1 MITRNEIKP
10 TSFEELKN
18 TDIFTIYDG
27 DGGSGAQELVDPKL
41 DGVFVQEA
49 SLSHLHSSP
58 SVPPSS
64 GSSAPLLQP
73 ISSSTYSM
81 LSPPIPP
88 QSMPSPSGL
97 PSQPVPSQ
105 SVSPPSVLPFTSASQ
120 PAPPFQSVSSS
131 SLLPSQSVPQ
141 PSVLPSQSVPHS
153 VLPQSIIPPSQSV
166 PQPPIL
172 PSQSVPQP
180 PVLPSQSVPH
190 SVLPQSIIPPSQS
203 VPQPPILPSQSV
215 PQPPVL
221 PSQSVPHSVLS
232 QSILPPSQSVPASSQ
247 SAPPLQPLIN
257 NQQSDINDEELLK
270 ILDMEEGVSTQSK
283 DVLKLFPESVLSE
296 VESLFKPTQLSQ
308 PEQIKTEEL
317 RVDCSLREDIFRL
330 SQHVEDGVQIQPNQI
345 PADEHKTRTTNSRD
359 LLLFDDMDDLIG
371 DDLKDLL

>member
-141 PSVLPSQSVPHS
+141 PS
-153 VLPQSIIPPSQSV
+153 
-166 PQPPIL
+166 
-172 PSQSVPQP
+172 
-180 PVLPSQSVPH
+180 VLPSQSVPH

>member
-1 MITRNEIKP
+1 MTTRNEIKP
-10 TSFEELKN
+10 TNFEELKN

-64 GSSAPLLQP
+64 GSSAPLLHP

-81 LSPPIPP
+81 LSPPILPP
-88 QSMPSPSGL
+88 QSMHSPSGL

-105 SVSPPSVLPFTSASQ
+105 SVSPPSVLPFPSASP

-131 SLLPSQSVPQ
+131 SLLPSQSV
-141 PSVLPSQSVPHS
+141 S
-153 VLPQSIIPPSQSV
+153 
-166 PQPPIL
+166 
-172 PSQSVPQP
+172 QP

-190 SVLPQSIIPPSQS
+190 SVHP
-203 VPQPPILPSQSV
+203 
-215 PQPPVL
+215 
-221 PSQSVPHSVLS
+221 
-232 QSILPPSQSVPASSQ
+232 QSILPPSQSVPVSSQ
-247 SAPPLQPLIN
+247 LVPPSQQPLID

-308 PEQIKTEEL
+308 PEQIKTEEF

-330 SQHVEDGVQIQPNQI
+330 SQHVEDCMQIHPNQI
-345 PADEHKTRTTNSRD
+345 PADEHKTGTSSRD
-359 LLLFDDMDDLIG
+359 LLLLDDMGDLIG

>member
-1 MITRNEIKP
+1 MNLEIQVLAKLHLESNYLESVTTRNEIKP
-10 TSFEELKN
+10 TNYEELKN

-64 GSSAPLLQP
+64 GSSAPLLHP

-81 LSPPIPP
+81 LSPPILPP
-88 QSMPSPSGL
+88 QSMHSPSGL

-105 SVSPPSVLPFTSASQ
+105 SVPQPSV
-120 PAPPFQSVSSS
+120 
-131 SLLPSQSVPQ
+131 LPSQSVPQ
-141 PSVLPSQSVPHS
+141 PSVLLSQSVPHS

-166 PQPPIL
+166 P
-172 PSQSVPQP
+172 
-180 PVLPSQSVPH
+180 
-190 SVLPQSIIPPSQS
+190 
-203 VPQPPILPSQSV
+203 
-215 PQPPVL
+215 
-221 PSQSVPHSVLS
+221 
-232 QSILPPSQSVPASSQ
+232 ASSQ
-247 SAPPLQPLIN
+247 SAPPLQPLID

-270 ILDMEEGVSTQSK
+270 ILDMEEGASTQSK

-330 SQHVEDGVQIQPNQI
+330 SQHVEEGVQIQPNQI
-345 PADEHKTRTTNSRD
+345 LADEHKTRTTNSRD